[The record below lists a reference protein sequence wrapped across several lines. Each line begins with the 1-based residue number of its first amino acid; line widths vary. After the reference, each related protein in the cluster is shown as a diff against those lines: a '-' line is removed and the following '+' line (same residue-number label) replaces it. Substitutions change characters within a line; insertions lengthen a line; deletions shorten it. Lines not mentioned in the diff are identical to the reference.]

1 MSAAG
6 RRVLVGRI
14 VGLYGVQG
22 WLKFESWTEPRA
34 KIFDYQPW
42 LLSAAPGVET
52 EVTGIKGRPQGK
64 GLICYLPD
72 VDDRDKAAALVGH
85 DIYVAREQLP
95 PPGKDEYYWVDLE
108 GLEVVT
114 TEGVLLGR
122 VSHLFATGANDVVVV
137 GTASASGWFLSSRA
151 VTCVRWI
158 CPAGAWW
165 WTGTLNSEPAL

>member
-22 WLKFESWTEPRA
+22 WLKIESWTEPRTR
-34 KIFDYQPW
+34 IFDYQPW
-42 LLSAAPGVET
+42 QIDTAPDAAREIKGV
-52 EVTGIKGRPQGK
+52 KGRPQGK
-64 GLICYLPD
+64 GLVAHLPE
-72 VDDRDKAAALVGH
+72 VDDRDKAALLVGK
-85 DIYVAREQLP
+85 DIHVARELLP

-114 TEGVLLGR
+114 IEGVELGR

-137 GTASASGWFLSSRA
+137 KDATRERLVPFIQGSYVRSVDLSAGRMVVDWDPEF
-151 VTCVRWI
+151 
-158 CPAGAWW
+158 
-165 WTGTLNSEPAL
+165 

>member
-22 WLKFESWTEPRA
+22 WLKIESWTEPRTR
-34 KIFDYQPW
+34 IFDYQPW
-42 LLSAAPGVET
+42 LLTAAPGVES
-52 EVTGIKGRPQGK
+52 EVSGVKGRPQGK
-64 GLICYLPD
+64 GLICFLPG
-72 VDDRDKAAALVGH
+72 VDDRDKAAALVGQ
-85 DIYVAREQLP
+85 DIHVAREQLP

-114 TEGVLLGR
+114 TEGVSLGR

-137 GTASASGWFLSSRA
+137 RDGTRERLVPFIQGTYVRSVDLSGGRMVVDWDPEF
-151 VTCVRWI
+151 
-158 CPAGAWW
+158 
-165 WTGTLNSEPAL
+165 

>member
-6 RRVLVGRI
+6 RRVLLGRI

-22 WLKFESWTEPRA
+22 WVKLESWTEPRA
-34 KIFDYQPW
+34 KIFDYPLWQ
-42 LLSAAPGVET
+42 LVAAPGTET
-52 EVTGIKGRPQGK
+52 EIAGAKGRPQGK
-64 GLICYLPD
+64 GLIAHLPGIE
-72 VDDRDKAAALVGH
+72 DRDQAAALVGS

-114 TEGVLLGR
+114 VEGTALGR

-137 GTASASGWFLSSRA
+137 RDDVRERLIPFIQGSYVRSVDLSGGRMVVDWDPEF
-151 VTCVRWI
+151 
-158 CPAGAWW
+158 
-165 WTGTLNSEPAL
+165 